1 MMKADKARAPF
12 LDMYSKILVF
22 FNQILKTN
30 QKLPNTKRFNPKL
43 IHVLRGTTSF
53 LQ

>member
-1 MMKADKARAPF
+1 MKADKARAPF
-12 LDMYSKILVF
+12 LAMYSKILVS
-22 FNQILKTN
+22 FNQVLKTN
-30 QKLPNTKRFNPKL
+30 QKLPNTKRFNPNL